1 MHRLLTGLNLEQSQA
16 ASLTEGYVR
25 VLAGAG
31 TGKTKTLTVRYAYL
45 VGALGISP
53 SAALCVTFTNKAAN
67 EMKKRIRALLGDNVR
82 PQVSTFHGFCCE
94 FLHEEAAALGIA
106 TNFSLWSVQDV
117 RDALKPL
124 YKELRING
132 RELPLQDAWDYID
145 ARKSLISLAYVDEFL
160 APDSKTL
167 SELEN
172 IEQGIKGRLFYRY
185 LQQQRMAS
193 SLDFDDLI
201 AFTLYLLRTNDEIR
215 ERWQKRLQ
223 YLMVDEF
230 QDIDALQYELCEC
243 LSSRYG
249 NLFIVG
255 DPDQTIYS
263 FRGADVK
270 LFTGFN
276 ARHPQAK
283 CFVFTKNYRS
293 QKGILE
299 AAYALIS
306 HNRDTGRLPL
316 EAQRKDIKM
325 QDMVKIFNLPDSDD
339 DEELGDLL
347 KIMQEHARTD
357 ALSKPEF
364 TEVDEGHRSMLPAV
378 VFATSATQQA
388 EYIAAELKALYADHP
403 KCSAAIL
410 FRAHHVS
417 DDLER
422 ALIRN
427 GIHYT
432 LLSGR
437 PFLER
442 AEIRITLAY
451 LRSCLNPD
459 DDQALQLT
467 VNEPKRGFG
476 KKRFQR
482 LADDAAAAGSSLFA
496 QLSAHAD
503 DPLYT
508 KGTRIKTYLTTISEL
523 HKDFIALKPTR
534 ALERVLNGTLYEEY
548 LKDAG
553 DQEALQGLSVLR
565 QLAQDFEQ
573 NEGESTNIADFVS
586 SLVLSSSAFQD
597 KELNAVKLMS
607 VHAAKGLE
615 FDYVFLAGLDE
626 GIFPSAKSETP
637 EAIEEERRL
646 LYVAMTRAKKQLF
659 MLTGGKVRGFE
670 NSGSPSRFF
679 ADLRSDLVV
688 QVGDH
693 EKSGRYTLS
702 QARSSRFKAGDEVFH
717 EVFGPGKVVQVDEA
731 QGEYLIAFSS
741 LKQERTLGFDAPLE
755 QYDRV

>member
-31 TGKTKTLTVRYAYL
+31 TGKTKTLTVRYAYII
-45 VGALGISP
+45 GALGISP
-53 SAALCVTFTNKAAN
+53 GAALCVTFTNKAAS
-67 EMKKRIRALLGDNVR
+67 EMKRRIRALLGDSVR
-82 PQVSTFHGFCCE
+82 PQVATFHGFCCE

-106 TNFSLWSVQDV
+106 KNFSLWSVQDV

-124 YKELRING
+124 YKELHING
-132 RELPLQDAWDYID
+132 RELPLQEAWDYID
-145 ARKSLISLAYVDEFL
+145 ARKSLPSLAYVNEFL
-160 APDSKTL
+160 SPDSNFL
-167 SELEN
+167 SELEQK
-172 IEQGIKGRLFYRY
+172 EQSVKGKLFYRY

-201 AFTLYLLRTNDEIR
+201 AFTLHLLRIDEEIR

-223 YLMVDEF
+223 YLMIDEF
-230 QDIDALQYELCEC
+230 QDIDVLQYELCEC
-243 LSSRYG
+243 LASRSG

-276 ARHPQAK
+276 KRHPQAK

-293 QKGILE
+293 QRGILE

-306 HNRDTGRLPL
+306 HNGDTGRLPL
-316 EAQRKDIKM
+316 EAVRKDIKM
-325 QDMVKIFNLPDSDD
+325 QDMVKIFNLPD
-339 DEELGDLL
+339 DEDENLGDLL

-357 ALSKPEF
+357 ALSDPKF
-364 TEVDEGHRSMLPAV
+364 TQVDEGHVSMLPAV
-378 VFATSATQQA
+378 VFAVSATQQA
-388 EYIAAELKALYADHP
+388 EYIAAELKALYESHP
-403 KCSAAIL
+403 KSSAAVL

-417 DDLER
+417 DDIER

-442 AEIRITLAY
+442 SEIRVTLGY
-451 LRSCLNPD
+451 LRLCLNPD
-459 DDQALQLT
+459 DDQALKLT

-476 KKRFQR
+476 KKRLQR
-482 LADDAAAAGSSLFA
+482 LTDDAAVEGTSLFS
-496 QLSAHAD
+496 QLYAHAD

-508 KGTRIKTYLTTISEL
+508 KGTRIKSYLTVVTEL
-523 HKDFIALKPTR
+523 HKDLISLKPTR
-534 ALERVLNGTLYEEY
+534 ALERVLNGTLYEEH

-553 DQEALQGLSVLR
+553 DQEALQGLSALR

-586 SLVLSSSAFQD
+586 FLVLSSSAFQD
-597 KELNAVKLMS
+597 KDLNAVKLMS

-637 EAIEEERRL
+637 EALEEERRL

-659 MLTGGKVRGFE
+659 MLSGGRVKGFD
-670 NSGSPSRFF
+670 SGGSPSRFF
-679 ADLRSDLVV
+679 ADLRSDLIL
-688 QVGDH
+688 QVGSYERD
-693 EKSGRYTLS
+693 GRYTIS
-702 QARSSRFKAGDEVFH
+702 NAGHSRFKSGDQVFH
-717 EVFGPGKVVQVDEA
+717 EVFGPGKVLQVNEA
-731 QGEYLIAFSS
+731 HGEYLIEFSS

-755 QYDRV
+755 EYVLT